1 MRFRFTSL
9 QPSRGQPARG
19 QKNKHSG
26 TNSPKN
32 RKSQKLKV
40 DKSHK
45 ETSPPPQVQPRIDR
59 TLSKAKLQII
69 KSLLDNLAATLVSE
83 SLPVAQSSSFRELSQ
98 KSPPHRQRRNG
109 RLHHRSGLHR
119 SVADMA

>member
-1 MRFRFTSL
+1 MRFRSTSL

-45 ETSPPPQVQPRIDR
+45 ETSPPPQVQPIIDR

-69 KSLLDNLAATLVSE
+69 KSLPQMIMLHLPCLSLKLQNALFRGKSE
-83 SLPVAQSSSFRELSQ
+83 LWLEVP
-98 KSPPHRQRRNG
+98 
-109 RLHHRSGLHR
+109 RSRVIAH
-119 SVADMA
+119 